1 MGRHQLELPLRQDLS
16 TAQRMETKYLRRD
29 EVAVLL
35 TDENSD
41 HYYTS
46 RIRTAKGYT

>member
-1 MGRHQLELPLRQDLS
+1 
-16 TAQRMETKYLRRD
+16 METKYLRRD

-35 TDENSD
+35 SAENSD

-46 RIRTAKGYT
+46 RIRTAKGYNLFEVTLIKTKILHP